1 MLTSSPRRLTTPPAS
16 QLRKKRKWT
25 TEGRVVYER
34 KKHLYTAKDATR
46 ICLAVLRMPPSRAQR
61 ERAARGFLEALFRT
75 LLGFLIPHNFW
86 PVIGE
91 PLIQGIMTMLDW
103 GTTLMKDAAEGLE
116 IDPRGVAEVTE
127 ELKRQVSSR
136 SH

>member
-1 MLTSSPRRLTTPPAS
+1 M
-16 QLRKKRKWT
+16 
-25 TEGRVVYER
+25 
-34 KKHLYTAKDATR
+34 YTARDATR
-46 ICLAVLRMPPSRAQR
+46 ICLAVLRMPPTRVQR
-61 ERAARGFLEALFRT
+61 EKAARGFLEGLFRT

-91 PLIQGIMTMLDW
+91 PLIEGIMTMLDW
-103 GTTLMKDAAEGLE
+103 ATTLMKDAAEDLK
-116 IDPRGVAEVTE
+116 IDPRGVAEVAE